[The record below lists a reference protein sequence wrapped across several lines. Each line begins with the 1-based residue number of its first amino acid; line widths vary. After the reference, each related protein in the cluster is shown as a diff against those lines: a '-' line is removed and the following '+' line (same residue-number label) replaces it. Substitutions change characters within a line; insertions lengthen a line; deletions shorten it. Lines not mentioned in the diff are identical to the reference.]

1 MVLRSLVLVY
11 LGLLATLA
19 AAADVP
25 TWRKHTHGDLVAE
38 TTAVAPGQSATVG
51 LRISLADKWH
61 TYWINPGDSGT
72 PIRLSFDNG
81 AGVRVTRVQVPMPRR
96 FENGPLITFG
106 YVREVLFPIELEID
120 SSLRPGQNAH
130 VRVEAE
136 WLVCEDICI
145 PALDQYELDVPVR
158 ALAEVKPSP
167 YFSEFQRARAR
178 VPQPR
183 ETLPRVTS
191 DGRGTRLTFAPL
203 PDDRDFVDYFPFKN
217 SGVTNEAPH
226 VSVAADGALTLA
238 LATGNVARARP
249 ERVGVLV
256 TRLKQGGRL
265 EAWQYGESGWTF
277 EERRADPGATELWW
291 MLLSAF
297 VGGLILNLM
306 PCVFPILS
314 IKLLSLLKLAA
325 ANPRAV
331 RAQNGAYVL
340 GVLASFLSIA
350 LTLSGLRSAGH
361 LIGWGFQ
368 LQSPLFLSVL
378 AWLFFALSLNLLGLF
393 EIEWLGSGFGQR
405 LTRFDGAWGS
415 FFTGVLAV
423 VVASPCTAPFMG
435 VALGF
440 GLAQPTVILIATF
453 VSLGLGLA
461 FPYLI
466 FTVKPTWIRILPK
479 PGRWMTRVKQLMAFP
494 LLATDLWL
502 IWVLGQV
509 RGPNAMVVVLA
520 GCVVL
525 GGSLWFARVYRRRAA
540 VLAVLLLVTGLIYVG
555 RDEQY
560 AQQAAASEVWKAY
573 SPALLESLR
582 GKNVFVNVTADWCL
596 TCKVNERLV
605 FNDAEVLGDF
615 AAHDVVMLKGDWTQ
629 RNPDLTRYLNRFARV
644 GVPFYVMYSPRHPN
658 GLILPEL
665 LTKGALRAAIAA
677 EYP

>member
-1 MVLRSLVLVY
+1 MRHLI
-11 LGLLATLA
+11 LLLFSIATTWSMASA
-19 AAADVP
+19 ATDVSS
-25 TWRKHTHGDLVAE
+25 WRKHTHGDLIAE
-38 TTAVAPGQSATVG
+38 TTAVAPGQTAAVG
-51 LRISLADKWH
+51 LRLTLADRWH

-72 PIRLSFDNG
+72 PLRLTFDNG
-81 AGVRVTRVQVPMPRR
+81 AGVKVTRVLVPTPRR
-96 FENGPLITFG
+96 FETGPLITFG
-106 YVREVLFPIELEID
+106 YVREVLFPIELEIAP
-120 SSLRPGQNAH
+120 SLRPGQTARIH
-130 VRVEAE
+130 VEAE
-136 WLVCEDICI
+136 WLVCEDVCI
-145 PALDQYELDVPVR
+145 PALDHFELEVPVKTLDQV
-158 ALAEVKPSP
+158 APSP
-167 YFSEFQRARAR
+167 NFAEFQRWRAR
-178 VPQPR
+178 VPQVR
-183 ETLPRVTS
+183 AELPRQTTS
-191 DGRGTRLTFAPL
+191 ARGVILSLPEL
-203 PDDRDFVDYFPFKN
+203 PDDRDFVDYFPYRN

-226 VSVAADGALTLA
+226 VTTADGRLA
-238 LATGNVARARP
+238 LALTKSNVTRARP

-256 TRLKQGGRL
+256 TRLKQDGRL
-265 EAWQYGESGWTF
+265 EAWAFGESGWTI
-277 EERRADPGATELWW
+277 EERRGDAGSSDLWW

-297 VGGLILNLM
+297 FGGLILNLM

-340 GVLASFLSIA
+340 GVLLSFLSIA
-350 LTLSGLRSAGH
+350 LTLSGLRSAGT
-361 LIGWGFQ
+361 LVGWGFQ
-368 LQSPLFLSVL
+368 LQSPLFLSLL

-393 EIEWLGSGFGQR
+393 EIEWLGAGFGTR
-405 LTRFDGAWGS
+405 LTRFGGLWGS

-440 GLAQPTVILIATF
+440 GLAQPTVVLLAIFL
-453 VSLGLGLA
+453 SLGLGLA

-466 FTVKPTWIRILPK
+466 FALVPSWIRVLPK
-479 PGRWMTRVKQLMAFP
+479 PGRWMSRVKQVMAFP

-525 GGSLWFARVYRRRAA
+525 GAALWFSRAYRRRAA
-540 VLAVLLLVTGLIYVG
+540 VIAVLLLGLGLAYVG

-560 AQQAAASEVWKAY
+560 AQQAVASDVWKPFT
-573 SPALLESLR
+573 PALLESVR

-605 FNDAEVLGDF
+605 FGDADVLALF
-615 AAHDVVMLKGDWTQ
+615 AAHDVTLIKGDWTQ
-629 RNPDLTRYLNRFARV
+629 RNPDLTRFLNRFSRV

-658 GLILPEL
+658 GQILPEL
-665 LTKGALRAAIAA
+665 LTKSSLTSWIEG
-677 EYP
+677 EFP